1 MSAVKRTAGFSTVM
15 VFMAPIFISA
25 IIALTVFTCS
35 TQPEK
40 SPDYV
45 RYRIDSDPTTL
56 DPAYIVDVT
65 GATIAA
71 KLFNGLVHIDEQ
83 MNVVGDIAH
92 KWRISPDG
100 RIYRFSL
107 RQDIYFNHNNQK
119 VTARDFEYSFKR
131 ILNPGTHSPNTWVL
145 NRIDGAEDFSS
156 GRSSLLRGLK
166 VIDDF
171 TLEITLSAPFAPF
184 LKLLTMSPGY
194 VVSRQES
201 GRSPGV
207 GGGSVISGGSDIPG
221 VPGGTGPFMV
231 EKWTHSDE
239 VVLKRN
245 TRYFEN
251 PARVGGITYRI
262 IPEDLTAVT
271 EFMVGNVD
279 VLEIPVSAHTKFL
292 KDPAYTGLIES
303 APGINIY
310 YMGLVTGRK
319 PLDNPVVRRAI
330 AFAIDREKILDTYYL
345 KRGIYA
351 PWPVPD
357 TLKKYRM
364 KDCCRYDPEKAR
376 ALLKSVGYVQQN
388 PGPNHGSNAGLKPA
402 LKLDFYIKAVQ
413 ESVDMAEIIAS
424 YLTAVGITVTIK
436 PLEWSAYKAALN
448 NGEADLFWLS
458 WWADYPDAENF
469 LFPLFHSSNF
479 GAAGN
484 RTRYKNPAVDELI
497 ANGSHETDEA
507 RREEYYRQAE
517 SIIAQDVPGVFFW
530 NKINYVV
537 HRARVKNFRI
547 YPIYSIDKGTQI
559 ELSKR

>member
-1 MSAVKRTAGFSTVM
+1 MPDVRHAAGFSVAAFFTAV
-15 VFMAPIFISA
+15 IFA
-25 IIALTVFTCS
+25 MTVFSCS
-35 TQPEK
+35 SRPEK
-40 SPDYV
+40 SSDLV

-71 KLFNGLVHIDEQ
+71 KLFNGLVRLDAE
-83 MNVVGDIAH
+83 MNVVGDIARA
-92 KWRISPDG
+92 WRISPDG
-100 RIYRFSL
+100 RTYGFTL
-107 RQDIYFNHNNQK
+107 RDDVYFNNNNQK

-131 ILNPGTHSPNTWVL
+131 ILDPATHSPNTWVL

-156 GRSSLLRGLK
+156 GRSAILRGLK
-166 VIDDF
+166 VIDDV

-184 LKLLTMSPGY
+184 LKLLTMSPGC
-194 VVSRQES
+194 VVSRGES

-207 GGGSVISGGSDIPG
+207 SGVSGI
-221 VPGGTGPFMV
+221 PGGTGPFTV

-245 TRYFEN
+245 PRYFEN
-251 PARVGGITYRI
+251 PARVGGIVYRV

-279 VLEIPVSAHTKFL
+279 ILEIPVSAHTKFL
-292 KDPAYTGLIES
+292 KDPAYAGLIES

-330 AFAIDREKILDTYYL
+330 AYAIDREKILDTYYL
-345 KRGIYA
+345 KRGVYA

-357 TLKKYRM
+357 TLKKYRL
-364 KDCCRYDPEKAR
+364 KDCCRYDPEKAGK
-376 ALLKSVGYVQQN
+376 LLKSAGY
-388 PGPNHGSNAGLKPA
+388 GPNTGPNTGLKPA
-402 LKLDFYIKAVQ
+402 LKLKLNFYVKAVQ
-413 ESVDMAEIIAS
+413 ESVDMAEITAS
-424 YLTAVGITVTIK
+424 YLQAVGIDVTIK

-497 ANGSHETDEA
+497 ASGSRETDEA
-507 RREEYYRQAE
+507 RREKYYRQAE

-530 NKINYVV
+530 NKNNYVV
-537 HRARVKNFRI
+537 HQSRVKNFRI

-559 ELSKR
+559 ELSK